1 MNLLK
6 IKWESISLIILNIFF
21 SYSMILH
28 ILKNGFDIN
37 IAFLEIITYSLLLI
51 AMYKSIYFLRKEL
64 LKK

>member
-6 IKWESISLIILNIFF
+6 IKWENLSLIILSIFF
-21 SYSMILH
+21 SYCMILH

-37 IAFLEIITYSLLLI
+37 IAFLEVITYGLLLT
-51 AMYKSIYFLRKEL
+51 AMYKSIYFLRKEF